1 MKKTLLTSV
10 LGLLFFHYS
19 QAQYVLI
26 PDVNFRAFLINQGL
40 GSCFDVTQTMLD
52 TTCSQVVNTTNLD
65 FNLFPISSIEGI
77 QYFDNLST
85 LICSGSSI
93 SFLPELPNSLSY
105 LDCSNNSITSLP
117 NLPNS
122 LTYLSCGFNQLTS
135 LPILPNSLSYLDCAV
150 SQITSLPNLPDSLT
164 FLDCRS
170 NQLTSL
176 PVLPISLSFFDCF
189 NNQITSLPNLPGSLI
204 HLSCGN
210 NQLTSLPTLPNLLRV
225 LACSVN
231 QITSLPNLPDSLNY
245 LECGN
250 NPLTSLPV
258 LPKLLTGLY
267 CVYNQLTSLPT
278 LPNSLT
284 DLYCDYNQL
293 TSLPTLPNTLTNL
306 YCRHNELTSLPT
318 LPDSLTSLYCVY
330 NQLTSLP
337 SLPNSIKEL
346 VCNGNQLTSLPVLP
360 DTMDYLNISANPIS
374 FISQLPS
381 NLANFYC
388 EANPGLTCFPKL
400 GNINF
405 FLFDGTGV
413 TCLPNYPSG
422 NFYSLPPL
430 NSLPLCDYTNSF
442 SCPYFPSINGRVYV
456 DTNANCLADVNETGF
471 INAKVKFYSGGN
483 LVKEIYNNELGNGEF
498 SFTVD
503 TLGVY
508 DITLDTANLPFDLI
522 CPQPGYR
529 TCNVPSFDSILYE
542 QDFGLVCKPGFDVGV
557 QSITHTSGIF
567 RPANYSTIQIFA
579 GDITSFYGAKCAS
592 GTAGTVTAILS
603 GPCTYINSI
612 GSLTPSSVIGDTIT
626 WTIPDFGAVDF
637 FDDFGLNVQTDTFA
651 PMGSS
656 VCLTVNVTP
665 TSGDNDITNNTL
677 TNCWTVVNSYDPND
691 KTAYPSG
698 DIDTTQKDLTYRIR
712 FQNTGTAEAQ
722 HIFITDTL
730 SAHIDEES
738 FVLLSYSHQPK
749 IEIRGKAVRFN
760 FPFINLPDSNTNEP
774 LSHGY
779 VQYRVKLKD
788 NLPLGT
794 TIANTAFIYFD
805 FNDPIITNTT
815 SNTISLTTAIDN
827 VSAEVV
833 HLKLYPNPVENL
845 LQLETGNI
853 QFRTITIYNHQGSK
867 ILESMYSNQL
877 DVRSLAS
884 GVYFIE
890 LKNGKGLTARKRF
903 VKL

>member
-26 PDVNFRAFLINQGL
+26 PDSNFRKALINQGI
-40 GSCFDVTQTMLD
+40 GPCFDVTQTMLD
-52 TTCSQVVNTTNLD
+52 TTCSQVVNATNINVD
-65 FNLFPISSIEGI
+65 YAQVNNVEGI
-77 QYFDNLST
+77 QYFDGLYYFHCADNNISLITKLPESLLFINCGNNKITSLPSLPSSLSQ
-85 LICSGSSI
+85 LICTGNLLSSI
-93 SFLPELPNSLSY
+93 PTLPTSLEIIDCSKNQLTILPTLPTFLEYLYCAENQIISLPTLPTSLLE
-105 LDCSNNSITSLP
+105 LDCSDNLLTSIPSIPSSLFKLLCNKNQLTSLP
-117 NLPNS
+117 NLPSS
-122 LTYLSCGFNQLTS
+122 LNWIYCNDNLLTSIPTLPTSLDKLSCE
-135 LPILPNSLSYLDCAV
+135 
-150 SQITSLPNLPDSLT
+150 
-164 FLDCRS
+164 R
-170 NQLTSL
+170 
-176 PVLPISLSFFDCF
+176 
-189 NNQITSLPNLPGSLI
+189 
-204 HLSCGN
+204 
-210 NQLTSLPTLPNLLRV
+210 NQLTSLPTLPASLSSLECSNNFLISLPSIPSSLRW
-225 LACSVN
+225 LSCGRN
-231 QITSLPNLPDSLNY
+231 QLSALPTIPSNSKLRYLECLHNIITSLP
-245 LECGN
+245 
-250 NPLTSLPV
+250 
-258 LPKLLTGLY
+258 
-267 CVYNQLTSLPT
+267 
-278 LPNSLT
+278 
-284 DLYCDYNQL
+284 
-293 TSLPTLPNTLTNL
+293 
-306 YCRHNELTSLPT
+306 
-318 LPDSLTSLYCVY
+318 
-330 NQLTSLP
+330 
-337 SLPNSIKEL
+337 I
-346 VCNGNQLTSLPVLP
+346 LP
-360 DTMDYLNISANPIS
+360 DTMDYLYVAGNQISSIL
-374 FISQLPS
+374 QLPS
-381 NLANFYC
+381 KLLSFEC
-388 EANPGLTCFPKL
+388 GANPDLTCLPKL
-400 GNINF
+400 GIIQHF
-405 FLFDGTGV
+405 RITGTSIS
-413 TCLPNYPSG
+413 CLPNYPMG
-422 NFYSLPPL
+422 NTSSSPPL
-430 NSLPLCDYTNSF
+430 NSLPLCDFTNSF
-442 SCPYFPSINGRVYV
+442 GCPYFPSINGRVYV
-456 DTNANCLADVNETGF
+456 DTNANCLADVNETGV
-471 INAKVKFYSGGN
+471 INTKVKFYSGGN

-522 CPQPGYR
+522 CPQLGYR
-529 TCNVPSFDSILYE
+529 TCNVPSFDSILYA

-557 QSITHTSGIF
+557 QSITHTSDIF
-567 RPANYSTIQIFA
+567 RPANYSTILISA

-612 GSLTPSSVIGDTIT
+612 GSLTPSSVIGDTII

-665 TSGDNDITNNTL
+665 TSGDNDISNNTL
-677 TNCWTVVNSYDPND
+677 TNCWIVMNSYDPND

-738 FVLLSYSHQPK
+738 FVLLSYSHPPK

-774 LSHGY
+774 MSHGY

-815 SNTISLTTAIDN
+815 TNTLAVKTSIHPVNHEVFN
-827 VSAEVV
+827 VIV
-833 HLKLYPNPVENL
+833 YPNPVEDL
-845 LQLETGNI
+845 LQLETGTVSF
-853 QFRTITIYNHQGSK
+853 QTVTIYNHQGSK
-867 ILESMYSNQL
+867 IIESMYSNQL